1 MFANFVTR
9 QCRKTTFEENVV
21 LKLKN
26 GTDVIRLAADGLTAG
41 PNRRHPPSC
50 LTVLPPDQTDAQAA
64 QWLTAL
70 PSPSPQREPVWP
82 SGKALGW

>member
-9 QCRKTTFEENVV
+9 QCRKSTFEENVV

-41 PNRRHPPSC
+41 PNRRTGCTVVNCTPPHP
-50 LTVLPPDQTDAQAA
+50 LPNVNRFGLAV
-64 QWLTAL
+64 
-70 PSPSPQREPVWP
+70 RR
-82 SGKALGW
+82 